1 MTRDGR
7 ESDRTPPPPR
17 LTKASRWWRSDRGSA
32 AVEVTLLTPVLIM
45 LLVFVAVVIHRGVT
59 ARLRLDDAAHQ
70 AARAASIERS
80 AADARTAAR
89 TAVTGAL
96 GSGDVVCR
104 SPRVDVDTTGLTAG
118 GAVTATVT
126 CTLDLGDA
134 LVGVPTRT
142 LSASATE
149 VVDTWRA
156 ADTTDTTGDSR

>member
-1 MTRDGR
+1 M
-7 ESDRTPPPPR
+7 
-17 LTKASRWWRSDRGSA
+17 
-32 AVEVTLLTPVLIM
+32 EVTLLTPVLIM

-80 AADARTAAR
+80 AAGARTAAR
-89 TAVTGAL
+89 TAVTETL
-96 GSGDVVCR
+96 GSGDVVCQ
-104 SPRVDVDTTGLTAG
+104 SPNVDLDTTGLTAG

-134 LVGVPTRT
+134 LLLGVPTRT

-156 ADTTDTTGDSR
+156 ADTTETTGDRR